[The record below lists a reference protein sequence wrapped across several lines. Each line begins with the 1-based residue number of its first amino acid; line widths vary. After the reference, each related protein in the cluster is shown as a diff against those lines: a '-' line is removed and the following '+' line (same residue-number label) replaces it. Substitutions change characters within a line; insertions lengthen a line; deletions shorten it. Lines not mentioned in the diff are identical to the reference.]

1 MLTYAT
7 VCCRAL
13 RTSQV
18 LIEQGLPGQLGELLE
33 SHVDRFLR
41 AAEVRRGGLK
51 GEASPL
57 AKQPTGADKARSASV
72 VEHTARAVQAVQ
84 AVQAEKKTRSHSD
97 GDARMTS
104 SVQSLSAL
112 SPSHPHAHA
121 HSSPGAFDRS
131 LSDIFYESWT
141 PQGIARVDML
151 NETDARVEQRLQTQI
166 AIIEVLGCVGTNS
179 QAQLRRFT
187 DGLVMPS
194 LLLYLLA
201 FRSPP
206 CLREAAAQAL
216 SSFLT
221 SPHAAVA
228 HTLVAS
234 GTQIYLLY

>member
-72 VEHTARAVQAVQ
+72 VEHTAKAVQAVQ

-112 SPSHPHAHA
+112 SPSLPHA

-151 NETDARVEQRLQTQI
+151 NV
-166 AIIEVLGCVGTNS
+166 CV
-179 QAQLRRFT
+179 F
-187 DGLVMPS
+187 
-194 LLLYLLA
+194 
-201 FRSPP
+201 F
-206 CLREAAAQAL
+206 
-216 SSFLT
+216 
-221 SPHAAVA
+221 
-228 HTLVAS
+228 
-234 GTQIYLLY
+234 